1 MKRILPLIALLIS
14 FDLSAQVYQS
24 NALGMALEK
33 KEAMEERGYELL
45 VSPSEE
51 ILYLDGVLVERKI
64 FLDDGFETERDGE
77 SVRYVLDDENRI
89 IEEHRENE
97 VRRNYY
103 SDEGLL
109 LSSVLSSGDE
119 IIDISSYYYDTS
131 SRLIRVD
138 KLSSSYVFSS
148 PLLYYQIGD
157 VEYKAIEDF
166 SFNGDEIV
174 ENDDGSVSVV
184 ENDGV
189 RRTYSGDGKL
199 LREEND
205 GLLIEYDYDEEG
217 ELSATR
223 ESHSSSL
230 IIRRFRGGEL
240 YGIEYY
246 DDGIL
251 LKDIS
256 YSSQAIDERRY
267 RDGKAYAVI
276 HYDMDGRTIKGIEM
290 L

>member
-51 ILYLDGVLVERKI
+51 VLYLDGILVERKI

-89 IEEHRENE
+89 IEEHGENE

-166 SFNGDEIV
+166 SSNGDEIV

-217 ELSATR
+217 EISATR

>member
-33 KEAMEERGYELL
+33 KEAMEGRGYELL
-45 VSPSEE
+45 TSPSEDV
-51 ILYLDGVLVERKI
+51 LYLDGILVERKI
-64 FLDDGFETERDGE
+64 FLDDGCETERDGE

-157 VEYKAIEDF
+157 VEYEVREDF

-199 LREEND
+199 LMEEDD

-217 ELSATR
+217 EISATR

-230 IIRRFRGGEL
+230 IIRRFCDGEL
-240 YGIEYY
+240 YEIEYY

-256 YSSQAIDERRY
+256 YSSLAIDERRY

>member
-51 ILYLDGVLVERKI
+51 ILYLDGILVERKI

-166 SFNGDEIV
+166 SSNGDEIV

-199 LREEND
+199 LREEDD

-230 IIRRFRGGEL
+230 IIRRFCGGEL

>member
-1 MKRILPLIALLIS
+1 MIS

-51 ILYLDGVLVERKI
+51 ILYLDGILVERKI

-166 SFNGDEIV
+166 SSNGDEIV

-240 YGIEYY
+240 YEIEYY

>member
-51 ILYLDGVLVERKI
+51 ILYLDGILVERKI

-240 YGIEYY
+240 YEIEYY

-251 LKDIS
+251 LKDTS

-276 HYDMDGRTIKGIEM
+276 HYDMDGRTIKGIKM

>member
-14 FDLSAQVYQS
+14 FNLSAQVYQS

-33 KEAMEERGYELL
+33 KETMEERGYELL

-51 ILYLDGVLVERKI
+51 VLYLDGILVERKI

-157 VEYKAIEDF
+157 VEYKVREDF

-199 LREEND
+199 LREEDD

-230 IIRRFRGGEL
+230 IIRRFRDGEL
-240 YGIEYY
+240 YEIEYY
-246 DDGIL
+246 YDGIL
-251 LKDIS
+251 SKDIN
-256 YSSQAIDERRY
+256 YCSQAIDERRY

>member
-51 ILYLDGVLVERKI
+51 ILYLDGILVERKI

-240 YGIEYY
+240 YEIEYY

>member
-51 ILYLDGVLVERKI
+51 ILYLDGILVERKI

-157 VEYKAIEDF
+157 VEYKVREDF

>member
-51 ILYLDGVLVERKI
+51 ILYLDGILVERKI

-199 LREEND
+199 LMEEDD

-217 ELSATR
+217 EISATR

-230 IIRRFRGGEL
+230 IIRRFCDGEL
-240 YGIEYY
+240 YEIEYY

>member
-51 ILYLDGVLVERKI
+51 ILYLDGILVERKI

-166 SFNGDEIV
+166 SSNGDEIV

-199 LREEND
+199 LREEDD

-240 YGIEYY
+240 YEIEYY

>member
-51 ILYLDGVLVERKI
+51 VLYLDGILVERKI

-240 YGIEYY
+240 YEIEYY

>member
-51 ILYLDGVLVERKI
+51 ILYLDGILVERKI

-199 LREEND
+199 LREEDD

-240 YGIEYY
+240 YEIEYY

>member
-51 ILYLDGVLVERKI
+51 ILYLDGILVERKI

-166 SFNGDEIV
+166 SSNGDEIV

-230 IIRRFRGGEL
+230 IIRRFCDGEL

>member
-1 MKRILPLIALLIS
+1 MKRVLPLIALLIS

-51 ILYLDGVLVERKI
+51 VLYLDGILVERKI

-157 VEYKAIEDF
+157 VEYEVMEDF
-166 SFNGDEIV
+166 SFYGDEIV

-199 LREEND
+199 LMEEDD

-240 YGIEYY
+240 YEIEYY

>member
-51 ILYLDGVLVERKI
+51 VLYLDGILVERKI

>member
-51 ILYLDGVLVERKI
+51 ILYLDGILVERKI

-166 SFNGDEIV
+166 SSNGDEIV

>member
-51 ILYLDGVLVERKI
+51 VLYLDGILVERKI

-77 SVRYVLDDENRI
+77 NVRYVLDDENRI

>member
-51 ILYLDGVLVERKI
+51 ILYLDGILVERKI

-103 SDEGLL
+103 SNEGLL

-131 SRLIRVD
+131 SRLIRID

-240 YGIEYY
+240 YEIEYY

>member
-51 ILYLDGVLVERKI
+51 ILYLDGILVERKI

-205 GLLIEYDYDEEG
+205 GLLI
-217 ELSATR
+217 
-223 ESHSSSL
+223 
-230 IIRRFRGGEL
+230 
-240 YGIEYY
+240 
-246 DDGIL
+246 
-251 LKDIS
+251 
-256 YSSQAIDERRY
+256 
-267 RDGKAYAVI
+267 
-276 HYDMDGRTIKGIEM
+276 
-290 L
+290 

>member
-51 ILYLDGVLVERKI
+51 VLYLDGILVERKI

-166 SFNGDEIV
+166 SFNEDEIV

-199 LREEND
+199 LREEDD

-240 YGIEYY
+240 YEIEYY

>member
-51 ILYLDGVLVERKI
+51 ILYLDGILVERKI
-64 FLDDGFETERDGE
+64 FLDDGFETERYGE

-199 LREEND
+199 LREEDD

-223 ESHSSSL
+223 ESQSSSL
-230 IIRRFRGGEL
+230 IMRRFRDGEL

>member
-14 FDLSAQVYQS
+14 FNLSAQVYQS

-51 ILYLDGVLVERKI
+51 VLYLDGILVERKI

-157 VEYKAIEDF
+157 VEYKAREDF
-166 SFNGDEIV
+166 SFNEDEIV

-199 LREEND
+199 LREEDD

-230 IIRRFRGGEL
+230 IIRRFCDGEL

>member
-1 MKRILPLIALLIS
+1 MKRVLPLIALLIS

-51 ILYLDGVLVERKI
+51 VLYLDGILVERKI

-157 VEYKAIEDF
+157 VEYEAIEDF

-223 ESHSSSL
+223 ESQSSSL

>member
-51 ILYLDGVLVERKI
+51 ILYLDGILVERKI

-131 SRLIRVD
+131 SRLIRID

-240 YGIEYY
+240 YEIEYY

>member
-51 ILYLDGVLVERKI
+51 VLYLDGILVERKI

-138 KLSSSYVFSS
+138 KLSASYVFSS

-157 VEYKAIEDF
+157 VEYKVREDF

-199 LREEND
+199 LREEDD

-230 IIRRFRGGEL
+230 IIRRFRDGEL
-240 YGIEYY
+240 YEIEYY
-246 DDGIL
+246 YDGIL
-251 LKDIS
+251 SKDIN
-256 YSSQAIDERRY
+256 YCSQAIDERRY

>member
-51 ILYLDGVLVERKI
+51 ILYLDGILVERKI

-223 ESHSSSL
+223 ESQSSSL

-240 YGIEYY
+240 YEIEYY

>member
-51 ILYLDGVLVERKI
+51 ILYLDGILVERKI

-205 GLLIEYDYDEEG
+205 GLLIEYDYDEEV

-240 YGIEYY
+240 YEIEYY

>member
-51 ILYLDGVLVERKI
+51 ILYLDGILVERKI

-240 YGIEYY
+240 YEIEYY

-251 LKDIS
+251 LKDTS

>member
-51 ILYLDGVLVERKI
+51 ILYLDGILVERKI

-103 SDEGLL
+103 SNEGLL

-199 LREEND
+199 LREEDD

-240 YGIEYY
+240 YEIEYY

>member
-51 ILYLDGVLVERKI
+51 ILYLDGILVERKI

-89 IEEHRENE
+89 IEEHGENE

-240 YGIEYY
+240 YEIEYY

>member
-51 ILYLDGVLVERKI
+51 ILYLDGILVERKI